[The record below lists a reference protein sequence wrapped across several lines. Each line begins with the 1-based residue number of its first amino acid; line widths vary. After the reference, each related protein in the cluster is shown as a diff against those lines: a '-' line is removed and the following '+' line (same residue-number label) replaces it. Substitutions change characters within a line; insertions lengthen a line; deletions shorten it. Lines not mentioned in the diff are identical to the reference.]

1 MDKLKKIM
9 NTRMITKILSI
20 ITLIT
25 SLVFMYLLKRLN
37 ILPNRY
43 FFLIVGVL
51 TIIEALFL
59 MFAFNKKLK
68 KWVLIVLDVL
78 CAIVLII
85 ECFGAYKL
93 NQTYHFINIG
103 IRMEETRD
111 YYYIVVNKDSEYTK
125 VNDIESKVI
134 YYCSDIENIDEI
146 KQVVTN
152 RVHAIMDNVD
162 NYSDLLEMID
172 TDKTKIILVNEATY
186 EAINEV
192 DEESSTEE
200 LTEKVEKYRI
210 IDTIEIVKKIE
221 HEETRDDITTKPFI
235 IYLSGIDTRTGT
247 MPSTCLSDVNIYIV
261 VNPNTRK
268 ILLIHVPRDYY
279 IQLHGITSM
288 KDKLTHAGMKGGLS
302 LSKATMEDLLGYKAD
317 FYVRV
322 NFNSVVNLVDAIF
335 PDGVVIKSDLNR
347 TFKCWADNSC
357 VFKPGNN
364 KVTGKCALAF
374 ARERRAYSGGDRHRG
389 ENQEQLIKLI
399 IDKLSSTKTLLMNY
413 DKIMGALEGNLD
425 TNFTTEN
432 ITSFIQFQLDDMRGW
447 TFETSNL
454 DGPSGSAKTYS
465 FPKQYRPVVF
475 PKQETIDKAK
485 EKIAE
490 YLK

>member
-221 HEETRDDITTKPFI
+221 HEETRDDITTSH
-235 IYLSGIDTRTGT
+235 L
-247 MPSTCLSDVNIYIV
+247 LYI
-261 VNPNTRK
+261 
-268 ILLIHVPRDYY
+268 
-279 IQLHGITSM
+279 
-288 KDKLTHAGMKGGLS
+288 
-302 LSKATMEDLLGYKAD
+302 
-317 FYVRV
+317 
-322 NFNSVVNLVDAIF
+322 
-335 PDGVVIKSDLNR
+335 
-347 TFKCWADNSC
+347 
-357 VFKPGNN
+357 
-364 KVTGKCALAF
+364 
-374 ARERRAYSGGDRHRG
+374 
-389 ENQEQLIKLI
+389 
-399 IDKLSSTKTLLMNY
+399 
-413 DKIMGALEGNLD
+413 
-425 TNFTTEN
+425 
-432 ITSFIQFQLDDMRGW
+432 
-447 TFETSNL
+447 
-454 DGPSGSAKTYS
+454 
-465 FPKQYRPVVF
+465 
-475 PKQETIDKAK
+475 
-485 EKIAE
+485 
-490 YLK
+490 